1 MTFDAIENNPEL
13 AYLKQALLLLPNAKP
28 CNTYSEFAIL
38 RCPLCGDSSHR
49 ESAHFYI
56 GVKEYDGVLK
66 PGYDCKFCSQ
76 SGMLNIDICH
86 KIGLYDLRVEEY
98 LKSLNIKKMIR
109 TFSQDADT
117 TSIQYK
123 YPRATKEYQEKI
135 DYFKKRTGIDLY
147 DFENVKK
154 YRIVLDFKKFLDM
167 NNIKEPAA
175 SMNTI
180 EMVTQEGIGF
190 VSYDK
195 TSISFRNLHPSEE
208 RGIPR
213 FNIIHLYQNI
223 KRPYFYMPPLSV
235 DLLSPIPKIVVTES
249 TFNAINIQN
258 YFYKDNVDCVIA
270 SASRKGIKRLI
281 KNLIC
286 LTGFV
291 SGIIEIYADNDKTFS
306 EEFFAEQLDE
316 FAVIYDTR
324 IILRTDEG
332 EKDFGSLPTAE
343 DGFYHFNTIRV

>member
-1 MTFDAIENNPEL
+1 
-13 AYLKQALLLLPNAKP
+13 
-28 CNTYSEFAIL
+28 
-38 RCPLCGDSSHR
+38 
-49 ESAHFYI
+49 
-56 GVKEYDGVLK
+56 
-66 PGYDCKFCSQ
+66 
-76 SGMLNIDICH
+76 
-86 KIGLYDLRVEEY
+86 
-98 LKSLNIKKMIR
+98 
-109 TFSQDADT
+109 
-117 TSIQYK
+117 
-123 YPRATKEYQEKI
+123 
-135 DYFKKRTGIDLY
+135 
-147 DFENVKK
+147 
-154 YRIVLDFKKFLDM
+154 M

-180 EMVTQEGIGF
+180 EMVTQEGVGF

-316 FAVIYDTR
+316 FAAIYDTR